1 LESAARTLSRLGCDA
16 LEIWTYHPQMAS
28 YLEGKKD
35 PSEVT
40 RLMERH
46 NLSYSVHAPHYDLN
60 IAGLNEG

>member
-1 LESAARTLSRLGCDA
+1 MDVS
-16 LEIWTYHPQMAS
+16 PQMAS